1 MAKAPI
7 WQWGAVET
15 ARAIK
20 SGKVS
25 SEEVVKASIDRMK
38 AVNPKLNAVVVDM
51 SKDALKAARAADK
64 AQAKGEAVGPLHG
77 VPVTIKIN
85 LDVKGQANSNG
96 VPAFKDNIAP
106 EDSCVTANMRKA
118 GAIIVGLTNT
128 PEFSMRAF
136 TDNPLHGL
144 TLNPWDETITCGGS
158 SGGAGSAVAAGI
170 GAIAH
175 GNDIGGS
182 LRWPAFC
189 NGVATIKPTQ
199 GRIPAFN
206 PTQMKGDERPLM
218 AQFMSSQG
226 PIARS
231 VADVR
236 LGLEVMAQ
244 RDPRDPWWVPAP
256 LKGPKLKGPIKVA
269 FARIPSDMKTD
280 RKVISL
286 VRTAAD
292 HLADSGYD
300 VSEVELPDLDGT
312 WQIWSDL
319 ISTEMAVL
327 QEQAM
332 RQHGSDAFNN
342 AIEAM
347 KGKATILDREGY
359 MKAIARRTRVLRNWM
374 LFLEDYPVILSPLS
388 VQQTPGPR
396 ADTESVKRLQDI
408 FWNDLR
414 FMSAINVLGLPAAV
428 VPVGLIDGKPVGVQ
442 IITSRYREDVCLDAA
457 AAIEKK
463 GRGAGQAP
471 PPASLLRA
479 GNRRARILARIVDPG
494 QHRAERDEHH
504 QNKPQIHGLGHMYPP
519 VR

>member
-15 ARAIK
+15 AKAIK

-25 SEEVVKASIDRMK
+25 SEEVVKANIDRMK

-64 AQAKGEAVGPLHG
+64 ALAKGEAVGALHG

-96 VPAFKDNIAP
+96 VVAFKDNIAP
-106 EDSCVTANMRKA
+106 DDSAVTANLRKA
-118 GAIIVGLTNT
+118 GAVIVGLTNT
-128 PEFSMRAF
+128 PEFSMRGF
-136 TDNPLHGL
+136 TENPLHGL
-144 TLNPWDETITCGGS
+144 TLNPWDHTITCGGS

-206 PTQMKGDERPLM
+206 PTQLAGDERPLM

-269 FARIPSDMKTD
+269 FAKIPSDMTTD

-286 VRTAAD
+286 VRSAAD
-292 HLADSGYD
+292 HLADAGYD
-300 VSEVELPDLDGT
+300 VNEVELPDLDGT
-312 WQIWSDL
+312 WKLWSDL
-319 ISTEMAVL
+319 IFTELTVL
-327 QEQAM
+327 QEATM
-332 RQHGSDAFNN
+332 RQHGSADFIA

-347 KGKATILDREGY
+347 KGSSTILDREGY
-359 MKAIARRTRVLRNWM
+359 MKAIARRSRVLRNWL
-374 LFLEDYPVILSPLS
+374 LFLEEHPVILTPLS
-388 VQQTPGPR
+388 VQQTPSWNADLDGPHR
-396 ADTESVKRLQDI
+396 AGEM

-428 VPVGLIDGKPVGVQ
+428 VPVGLIDGKPIGVQ
-442 IITSRYREDVCLDAA
+442 VITSRYREDVCLDAA

-463 GRGAGQAP
+463 AGTFVQQLWARG
-471 PPASLLRA
+471 
-479 GNRRARILARIVDPG
+479 
-494 QHRAERDEHH
+494 
-504 QNKPQIHGLGHMYPP
+504 
-519 VR
+519 